1 MIFEDSSNDRPT
13 GKMYKIDKGIDV
25 MIEWEG
31 NSRQLE
37 RQPCRMAGR
46 VATHH
51 GDIEDVS
58 FYREAETAGM

>member
-1 MIFEDSSNDRPT
+1 
-13 GKMYKIDKGIDV
+13 

-37 RQPCRMAGR
+37 CQPCRMAGS

-58 FYREAETAGM
+58 LYREAETAGM